1 VTTGRAPGAGVL
13 VVGYGNRLRTDDGLG
28 WHAIEH
34 LAKDP
39 RVSGADLLWRH
50 QLTPE
55 LAVDFAQASLV
66 ILVDASADVEPGA
79 VAVRLLEPA
88 VPDDRTLMSH
98 HIDPGSL
105 LALAIELYDRAPPV
119 YVVGVGPFS
128 MDDGDRISPALE
140 RVMPQV
146 VDVVAE
152 IVAYR
157 GQAAHEH
164 KDNSESPGDS

>member
-1 VTTGRAPGAGVL
+1 MITEKAPGAGVL

-34 LAKDP
+34 LAIDP

-146 VDVVAE
+146 VDVVAD
-152 IVAYR
+152 IVAHR

-164 KDNSESPGDS
+164 KDNSESPGDG

>member
-1 VTTGRAPGAGVL
+1 VL
-13 VVGYGNRLRTDDGLG
+13 VVGYGNRLRTDDGFG

-88 VPDDRTLMSH
+88 VPDDGTLMSH
-98 HIDPGSL
+98 HIDPGNL

-128 MDDGDRISPALE
+128 MDDGDRISPGLE

-152 IVAYR
+152 IVAHH
-157 GQAAHEH
+157 GQALHEL
-164 KDNSESPGDS
+164 KDNPEAQGDS